1 MRPTILVVALPL
13 IVGGCSSTL
22 SPDVPTPDD
31 DLLSTAPPV
40 HYRRPVV
47 GYVARQP
54 IDPKPWKKQNE
65 LQSPSKGDAS

>member
-13 IVGGCSSTL
+13 IAGGCSSTL
-22 SPDVPTPDD
+22 PPDAPTPDG
-31 DLLSTAPPV
+31 DLLSTARPIQ
-40 HYRRPVV
+40 YRTPLS

-54 IDPKPWKKQNE
+54 VDPKSWKRQNE

>member
-13 IVGGCSSTL
+13 IVGGCSSMPPT
-22 SPDVPTPDD
+22 DVPTPDE
-31 DLLSTAPPV
+31 DLFSTARSIQ
-40 HYRRPVV
+40 YRTPLS

-54 IDPKPWKKQNE
+54 ADPKQWKRQNE